1 MCAKY
6 KFSVIIPVYNVEKY
20 LKQCLSSVFRQTFT
34 DYEVICIEDA
44 STDRSMRILKDY
56 AAEHPMRI
64 LINEKNYGLSYARNR
79 GLEAA
84 EGEYILFLDSD
95 DYISENLLEILAEE
109 LQKEDYDFITFDSK
123 IFYDRDV
130 KHTLAYEL
138 TRKNRYPDVYEGQDL
153 YIRQLKQGDYE
164 PTVWQYCYSR
174 QFLEENALRFIVGRY
189 NEDEPFSFYA
199 FMKARR
205 IRVLSA
211 ILHYYRIR
219 NGSIMSPEKIV
230 ERMLDNIDT
239 YIEYIQS
246 YIQAQGTDA
255 KLEECVK
262 LQVEKGAAGILDN
275 YSKLTYEKRI
285 LFEKSMRSDLQRLF
299 MREILSRRSNKIF
312 CWEVAQKLEIHEKIY
327 VYGAGKYAE
336 RVIRVLEKEDIKL
349 EGILVSNE
357 NENPEEYCHY
367 KVYEYD
373 KVKGKLSDALIII
386 GVSEKN
392 SAEILNSLTEPEN
405 VGILECKY
413 LFL

>member
-1 MCAKY
+1 MHTKHM
-6 KFSVIIPVYNVEKY
+6 FSIIIPVYNVEKY
-20 LKQCLSSVFRQTFT
+20 LRQCLDSVFRQSFS
-34 DYEVICIEDA
+34 DYEVICIEDC
-44 STDRSMRILKDY
+44 STDSSLAILKDY
-56 AAEHPMRI
+56 AAEHQMQI
-64 LINEKNYGLSYARNR
+64 LVNDKNRGLSYARNR

-95 DYISENLLEILAEE
+95 DYISEKLLEILAEE
-109 LQKEDYDFITFDSK
+109 LQKEDYDFLTFDSK

-130 KHTLAYEL
+130 KHKLAYEL
-138 TRKNRYPDVYEGQDL
+138 TRKNQYPEVYEGQEL
-153 YIRQLKQGDYE
+153 YIRQLRQGDYE

-205 IRVLSA
+205 VRVLSA
-211 ILHYYRIR
+211 VLHYYRIR

-230 ERMLDNIDT
+230 ERLLDNIDT
-239 YIEYIQS
+239 YIEYIQFC
-246 YIQAQGTDA
+246 IQAQGTDA
-255 KLEECVK
+255 KLEECAG
-262 LQVEKGAAGILDN
+262 LQIEKGAAGILDN

-285 LFEKSMRSDLQRLF
+285 LFEKTMRSDLQRLF

-312 CWEVAQKLEIHEKIY
+312 CWEVAQQLETYEKIY

-336 RVIRVLEKEDIKL
+336 KVIRILEKENIKL
-349 EGILVSNE
+349 EGILVSDE

-373 KVKGKLSDALIII
+373 KVKKQLAGALIII
-386 GVSEKN
+386 GASEKN
-392 SAEILNSLTEPEN
+392 TAEIIEGMEKYES

-413 LFL
+413 LFV